1 MTGTPTVAQDAAP
14 VQGWLAH
21 EGEIWSIGYG
31 ATVVR
36 LRDGKGLRFL
46 AALVEQPGTE
56 IHALDLVGLI
66 EGRDRGGPADVDGS
80 LVVRADSGDAGAVL
94 DDAAKHAYRRRL
106 EDLREEL
113 AEAEAW
119 GDPERVAA
127 AREEMEFLA
136 RELSA
141 AVGLG
146 GRDRRAGSA
155 AERARVNVTRALKST
170 VRKISEGDLTL
181 GRLLEASVRTGTFCE
196 FQPPPG
202 FVLRLGGPRVMVT
215 AQPPPVPVADRTE
228 GRAVRTVVYVELLG
242 GLAAAGTIEA
252 DEIEA
257 LVGEHDTMLRALVR
271 QYGGED
277 GGHVGERTL
286 ITFADTAA
294 ALACAEALVVEGA
307 ARGVVLR
314 AGVHIGEC
322 EVLGES
328 LTGLAVH
335 VSSRIGD
342 LASGGEVLRSEQVR
356 GEAERVGRRVL
367 DRGTHELR
375 GITGAWTLFALDSPV
390 LAETVERLEEVDEAT
405 LDVPLQVRLASA
417 RATPLVGRADE
428 LERLAAAVDRAA
440 TGENVV
446 VALAGEPG
454 IGKTRL
460 VAEAAA
466 AARSRGAIV
475 LYGRCDEDLGI
486 PYQPF
491 AEALAHYAEHAPT
504 VRGPIG
510 PGAALGRLVPQFS
523 APDGAGGGSAAASGD
538 RHALFAEVASVLGSV
553 PLGPVVL
560 ILDDLQWADRSTLL
574 MLRYLLGSSAITS
587 LAVIL
592 AYRDTDLGDDHP
604 LVDLLADIS
613 ATTTVSEHIALAGL
627 EQVDIVALAFRV
639 VGDESSAELV
649 ELARSLS
656 AETGGNAFFLIEILR
671 HLGDSGALKDVVHR
685 SQTQQRLGEGIEL
698 PGSVRE
704 TIRRRVGRLGPEVSE
719 LLSVAA
725 VVGQEFDLGLLCR
738 AADQDEDDVLELLDH
753 AIAAAMVAEPDGEGL
768 RYRFAHALVGQTLY
782 EALPPGRRRRTHR
795 RVAGALEAM
804 CAGNPAGRIAEL
816 AHHVLRGAYS
826 EDLPRALRYAR
837 EAGDHALARFAP
849 QEAERW
855 YERALGLLDDA
866 TALADADAER
876 CELLIALGI
885 AQNHSGKAIFRET
898 LLEAAA
904 NARARGDRDRLVR
917 AALANTRGF
926 ASATGIV
933 DTERV
938 GMLES
943 ALAAAGDEDSAE
955 RSLLLALL
963 AAELTFSGEWERRRD
978 LSDLAIAI
986 ARRGDDA
993 AARSEVLSERFMTI
1007 WTPETLAIRA
1017 ADTVEA
1023 LELADVDPDPLTMF
1037 RALHWRAV
1045 ACVEEGHLD
1054 EASKLVRRE
1063 IELAQRLAQP
1073 TALWLAA
1080 YDRATQ
1086 ALMRGLL
1093 GEASAWALEAGR
1105 IAQESGQPEA
1115 QAFLVAQL
1123 LNVRFEA
1130 GTLPELEQLVAGQVA
1145 ANPGIP
1151 SYRSAL
1157 ALVRA
1162 EAGNH
1167 EGATEL
1173 LESEAA
1179 DDFARLP
1186 YDSNW
1191 LVGLTIWAE
1200 ACARVR
1206 AEGPAETLHR
1216 LLEPWAD
1223 QVAFNSATVWG
1234 LVQRHVG
1241 TLAAV
1246 LGRSDEAQERLRDAA
1261 ARHEAMGAPIWLART
1276 RLDLASLLLAEQA
1289 SRPDEPRQLL
1299 EHVVAT
1305 ARDLGCVTLE
1315 QRAVQS
1321 LEELL

>member
-1 MTGTPTVAQDAAP
+1 MTGTPIVAQDAAP
-14 VQGWLAH
+14 THGWLTH

-46 AALVEQPGTE
+46 EALVRQPGVE
-56 IHALDLVGLI
+56 IHALDLVALI
-66 EGRDRGGPADVDGS
+66 EGRDRAQPGPGDPA
-80 LVVRADSGDAGAVL
+80 LEVRAGTGDAGEVL
-94 DDAAKHAYRRRL
+94 DDVAKRAYKQRL
-106 EDLREEL
+106 DDLREEL
-113 AEAEAW
+113 EEAESW

-155 AERARVNVTRALKST
+155 AERARVNVTRALKAT
-170 VRKISEGDLTL
+170 LRKVAEGDATL
-181 GRLLEASVRTGTFCE
+181 GRHLDASVRTGTFCE
-196 FQPPPG
+196 FRPTPG
-202 FVLRLGGPRVMVT
+202 FVMRTAPGP
-215 AQPPPVPVADRTE
+215 APPVADGLPPAGASA
-228 GRAVRTVVYVELLG
+228 GRAVRTVVFVELLG
-242 GLAAAGTIEA
+242 GLAATGAIAADGIEMLI
-252 DEIEA
+252 DE
-257 LVGEHDTMLRALVR
+257 HMSMLRGVVR
-271 QYGGED
+271 RFGGD
-277 GGHVGERTL
+277 HGGQVGERTL
-286 ITFADTAA
+286 ITFTDTDA
-294 ALACAEALVVEGA
+294 ALGCAEALVVEGA
-307 ARGVVLR
+307 ERGLVLR
-314 AGVHIGEC
+314 AGVHVGEC

-335 VSSRIGD
+335 VSTRVGD
-342 LASGGEVLRSEQVR
+342 LASGGEVLLSELVR
-356 GEAERVGRRVL
+356 DDAADSARVILERGI
-367 DRGTHELR
+367 HELR
-375 GITGAWTLFALDSPV
+375 GIAGEWRLFALESPG

-405 LDVPLQVRLASA
+405 LDVPLPARLVSA
-417 RATPLVGRADE
+417 CATPIVGRSDE
-428 LERLAAAVDRAA
+428 LALLGAALDRAA
-440 TGENVV
+440 SGENIV

-460 VAEAAA
+460 MAEAARE
-466 AARSRGAIV
+466 ARARGAVV

-491 AEALAHYAEHAPT
+491 SQALAHYADHAPA
-504 VRGPIG
+504 VRGPVG
-510 PGAALGRLVPQFS
+510 PGAALGRIVPQFS
-523 APDGAGGGSAAASGD
+523 ASQGNGPAAATGD
-538 RHALFAEVASVLGSV
+538 RHALFAEVAAVLGSV
-553 PLGPVVL
+553 SLGPVVL
-560 ILDDLQWADRSTLL
+560 VLDDLQWADRSTLL
-574 MLRYLLGSSAITS
+574 MLRYLVGASSVTS
-587 LAVIL
+587 LLTVV

-604 LVDLLADIS
+604 LVDLLADIG
-613 ATTTVSEHIALAGL
+613 TTVASEHIDLAGL

-639 VGDESSAELV
+639 IGDESSAELV

-656 AETGGNAFFLIEILR
+656 AETGGNAYFLIEILR
-671 HLGDSGALKDVVHR
+671 HLGDSGALKGAVQR
-685 SQTQQRLGEGIEL
+685 SRVDRGAGVGLDL

-719 LLSVAA
+719 LLSVAS

-738 AADQDEDDVLELLDH
+738 AADQDEDDVLELLDQ

-782 EALPPGRRRRTHR
+782 AALPPGRRRRTHR
-795 RVAGALEAM
+795 RVASALEAL
-804 CAGNPAGRIAEL
+804 CGGQPGERIAEL

-826 EDLPRALRYAR
+826 DDLPRALRYAR

-855 YERALGLLDDA
+855 YERALELLDAAAGVPDA
-866 TALADADAER
+866 EAER
-876 CELLIALGI
+876 CELLIALGV
-885 AQNHSGKAIFRET
+885 AQNHSGKAGFRET
-898 LLEAAA
+898 LLEAGAG
-904 NARARGDRDRLVR
+904 ARARGDRDRLVR

-926 ASATGIV
+926 VSATGIV
-933 DTERV
+933 DAERV
-938 GMLES
+938 GMLEA
-943 ALAAAGDEDSAE
+943 ALAAVGDEDSAR

-978 LSDLAIAI
+978 LSNLAIAI
-986 ARRGDDA
+986 ARRSGDA

-1007 WTPETLAIRA
+1007 WTPETLAVRE
-1017 ADTVEA
+1017 ADTAEA
-1023 LELADVDPDPLTMF
+1023 LELADVDPDPLTLF

-1045 ACVEEGHLD
+1045 ACVESGRLD
-1054 EASKLVRRE
+1054 DASRLVQRE
-1063 IELAQRLAQP
+1063 VELAQQLAQP

-1093 GEASAWALEAGR
+1093 GEATAWALEAGR

-1130 GTLPELEQLVAGQVA
+1130 GTLPELEELVAGQVA

-1157 ALVRA
+1157 ALTRA

-1167 EGATEL
+1167 DGARQL
-1173 LESEAA
+1173 LEDEAVDA
-1179 DDFARLP
+1179 FARLP

-1200 ACARVR
+1200 ACSRVR
-1206 AEGPAETLHR
+1206 AAGPAEVLHR

-1234 LVQRHVG
+1234 SVQRHVG
-1241 TLAAV
+1241 SLAAV
-1246 LGRSDEAQERLRDAA
+1246 LGRADEAQHRLRDAA
-1261 ARHEAMGAPIWLART
+1261 SRHEAMGAPIWLART
-1276 RLDLASLLLAEQA
+1276 NLDLASLLLEVAPSE
-1289 SRPDEPRQLL
+1289 RDEPRRLL
-1299 EHVVAT
+1299 EQAAAT
-1305 ARDLGCVTLE
+1305 ARDLGCLTLE
-1315 QRAVQS
+1315 HRSSVL
-1321 LEELL
+1321 LEESA